1 MSSAAAHYM
10 VDPLPQASGLSP
22 EQQARILGGEACMWT
37 EQTTPQDI
45 DSRIWPRAAAIAERL
60 WSPRDVDNVD
70 DMYRRLAA
78 ESLRLE
84 ALGLTHISQQAA
96 SLRQLGGTQQ
106 IDPLPIMA
114 SVLEPVTFNERAH
127 MQHPNQLTPL
137 NLVVDALPPD
147 PPSRHNFE
155 LLVRAYLQDPATR
168 LQEQTELTTYFKAW
182 IAAEPGILH
191 LMAASPRLAQAESR
205 AHQLTLLGT
214 TGLEAVSYLSSGLPA
229 AAGWKAEKL
238 AGLDA
243 AEKPQALVRF
253 TVIKPLRDLVGAVP
267 EAPGK

>member
-1 MSSAAAHYM
+1 MSTAAAHYV

-22 EQQARILGGEACMWT
+22 EQQTRILGGEACMWT

-84 ALGLTHISQQAA
+84 ALGLTHISQEAV
-96 SLRQLGGTQQ
+96 SLRQLARTQP
-106 IDPLPIMA
+106 IDPLHTMA

-137 NLVVDALPPD
+137 TLLVDALPPD

-155 LLVRAYLQDPATR
+155 LLARGYLQDPAIR
-168 LQEQTELTTYFKAW
+168 LQEGAELTAIFKAW

-191 LMAASPRLAQAESR
+191 SMAASPELAQAESQ

-229 AAGWKAEKL
+229 AGGWKAEKL
-238 AGLDA
+238 AILDA

-253 TVIKPLRDLVGAVP
+253 TVIKPLRALVNAVP